1 MYRADVKIKRVSH
14 DGATSIQT
22 DNIAVDTPFCIF
34 VDDLPFRT
42 LISSPKKLRE
52 LTLGHLLTEGVI
64 THMDDIAEESI
75 RDGRADITLKKPV
88 DLTEIDFERE
98 RVITTAC
105 NIEKVDM
112 SILEELKVNKAD
124 SPDPKIIF
132 ELMKKL
138 NENSVNF
145 KATGGTHSAILSYMD
160 DDFIESAEDVGRHN
174 AIDKAIGSGMIH
186 GYPLDKCI
194 LACSGR
200 LSGDMVLKAAR
211 SGIPIMCSISAPLL
225 SGITVAEKTG
235 IKLYGFVRARRFNQ
249 YFVD

>member
-1 MYRADVKIKRVSH
+1 MYREGVKIKRIGN
-14 DGATSIQT
+14 DGSMSIQN

-42 LISSPKKLRE
+42 LISSPEKLRE
-52 LTLGHLLTEGVI
+52 LALGHLLTEGVI
-64 THMDDIAEESI
+64 KSRDDISEESI
-75 RDGRADITLKKPV
+75 RVGRADIYLKNPV
-88 DLTEIDFERE
+88 DLTEINFERE

-105 NIEKVDM
+105 NTENVDM
-112 SILEELKVNKAD
+112 SILEGLKVKEIDA
-124 SPDPKIIF
+124 PDPKVIF
-132 ELMKKL
+132 DLMRKL

-225 SGITVAEKTG
+225 SGIKVAEKTG

-249 YFVD
+249 YTLD

>member
-1 MYRADVKIKRVSH
+1 MYRTDVRIKRVSR
-14 DGATSIQT
+14 DGTTSIQD

-42 LISSPKKLRE
+42 LISSPENLRE
-52 LTLGHLLTEGVI
+52 LALGHLLTEGVI
-64 THMDDIAEESI
+64 KHMDDIAEESI
-75 RDGRADITLKKPV
+75 REGRADVILKNPV
-88 DLTEIDFERE
+88 DLTEINFERE
-98 RVITTAC
+98 RVITTVC
-105 NIEKVDM
+105 NTEKVDM
-112 SILEELKVNKAD
+112 GILEGLKVNEAD
-124 SPDPKIIF
+124 VPDPKVIF
-132 ELMKKL
+132 DLMRKL

-145 KATGGTHSAILSYMD
+145 KATGGTHSAILSYKD

-225 SGITVAEKTG
+225 SGINVAEKTG

>member
-1 MYRADVKIKRVSH
+1 MYRAGVKIKRVSS
-14 DGATSIQT
+14 DGSTSVQT
-22 DNIAVDTPFCIF
+22 DNIAVDTAFCIF

-42 LISSPKKLRE
+42 LISSPEKLRE

-64 THMDDIAEESI
+64 KHMGDIAEESI
-75 RDGRADITLKKPV
+75 KEGRADITLKNPV
-88 DLTEIDFERE
+88 DLTEINFERE

-105 NIEKVDM
+105 NTENVDM
-112 SILEELKVNKAD
+112 SILEGLKVMEVDA
-124 SPDPKIIF
+124 PDPKVIF
-132 ELMKKL
+132 DLMRKL

-225 SGITVAEKTG
+225 SGINVAEKTG
-235 IKLYGFVRARRFNQ
+235 VKLYGFVRARRFNQ
-249 YFVD
+249 YFLE

>member
-1 MYRADVKIKRVSH
+1 MYRAGVKIKRVRS
-14 DGATSIQT
+14 DGTSIIQD
-22 DNIAVDTPFCIF
+22 DNISVDTAFCIF
-34 VDDLPFRT
+34 VDDMPFRT
-42 LISSPKKLRE
+42 LISSPEKLRE

-64 THMDDIAEESI
+64 KHMDDIDEESI
-75 RDGRADITLKKPV
+75 KEGRADITLKNPV
-88 DLTEIDFERE
+88 DLTEINFERE

-105 NIEKVDM
+105 NTENVDM
-112 SILEELKVNKAD
+112 SILEELKVKEVNA
-124 SPDPKIIF
+124 PDPKDIF
-132 ELMKKL
+132 DLMQKL

-160 DDFIESAEDVGRHN
+160 DDFLESAEDVGRHN

-186 GYPLDKCI
+186 GYPMGKCI

-225 SGITVAEKTG
+225 SGINVAEKTG

-249 YFVD
+249 YSLD

>member
-1 MYRADVKIKRVSH
+1 MYLADVKIKRVSR
-14 DGATSIQT
+14 DGATSIQN

-42 LISSPKKLRE
+42 LISSPEKLRE

-64 THMDDIAEESI
+64 THMDDIVEESI
-75 RDGRADITLKKPV
+75 RDGRADITLKNPV
-88 DLTEIDFERE
+88 DLTEINFERE

-105 NIEKVDM
+105 NTEKVDM
-112 SILEELKVNKAD
+112 SILEELKVNEAD

-132 ELMKKL
+132 DLMKKL

-174 AIDKAIGSGMIH
+174 AVDKAIGSGMIH

>member
-1 MYRADVKIKRVSH
+1 MYRVDVKIKRVSN
-14 DGATSIQT
+14 DGSTNIQN

-42 LISSPKKLRE
+42 LISSPEKLRE
-52 LTLGHLLTEGVI
+52 LALGHLLTEGVI
-64 THMDDIAEESI
+64 KHLDEIAEESI
-75 RDGRADITLKKPV
+75 REGRADITLKNPV
-88 DLTEIDFERE
+88 DLKEINFERE

-105 NIEKVDM
+105 NTENVDNV
-112 SILEELKVNKAD
+112 ILEGLKVKEVDA
-124 SPDPKIIF
+124 PDPKIIF
-132 ELMKKL
+132 DLMRKL

-145 KATGGTHSAILSYMD
+145 KATGGTHSAILSYIGE
-160 DDFIESAEDVGRHN
+160 DFIESAEDVGRHN

-186 GYPLDKCI
+186 GYPLYKCI

-211 SGIPIMCSISAPLL
+211 SGIPLMCSISAPLL
-225 SGITVAEKTG
+225 SGIRVAEKTG

-249 YFVD
+249 YFLD